1 MRRFEN
7 WLFLVM
13 IVLFA
18 LSLTF
23 VFQLMDKRGEEVSFQ
38 QQIHPADV
46 KNVSGIAYDGKS
58 LWITEEGTSKITKV
72 NPVSGQREGE
82 LDFPVK
88 ATGGSAWDGQSLWQ
102 LAWEE
107 KKIYQ
112 INLENGAIL
121 KSFPSPGEGT
131 CSGMAFDGNY
141 LWLANFEDEKIYQ
154 IDQKNDGKILQTQ
167 PGNFETTGLAW
178 DGQYLWSGLLV
189 GTKTHDEETPFTGF
203 IQQKV
208 PGTRD
213 VKAVLPISGVGTG
226 GSNWTPANPKATL
239 LWWFDMYHQKLVE
252 IRLTPLKSSWL
263 YKLGVAGLLSGIFIF
278 TFLILNVFIFPP
290 KKSSEKGIEV
300 KSS

>member
-1 MRRFEN
+1 MRGFEK
-7 WLFLVM
+7 WFFLVM
-13 IVLFA
+13 IVVFA
-18 LSLTF
+18 VSLTF
-23 VFQLMDKRGEEVSFQ
+23 VFQLIDTKYAPVSFQ
-38 QQIHPADV
+38 QQIHPSDV

-58 LWITEEGTSKITKV
+58 LWITEEGTSKITRV

-82 LDFPVK
+82 IEFPVK
-88 ATGGSAWDGQSLWQ
+88 ATGGSAWDGESLWQ

-131 CSGMAFDGNY
+131 CSGMTFDGNY

-154 IDQKNDGKILQTQ
+154 IDQKNDGKIIQVQ

-189 GTKTHDEETPFTGF
+189 GTKTHDEVTPFTGF
-203 IQQKV
+203 VQQKI
-208 PGTRD
+208 PGTKE
-213 VKAVLPISGVGTG
+213 VKNVLPISGVGTG
-226 GSNWTPANPKATL
+226 GSNWTPTNQKATI

-252 IRLTPLKSSWL
+252 VQLTPSTPLWL
-263 YKLGVAGLLSGIFIF
+263 YKFGAAGLLSGIFIF
-278 TFLILNVFIFPP
+278 AFIILNLTIFAP
-290 KKSSEKGIEV
+290 KKIPGKEVEEK
-300 KSS
+300 SA